1 MPTSSISGR
10 SSSSQASWRTPCRAS
25 RSRPATS
32 PAVSSCALSSGIV
45 CAPSSTPTIS
55 GSRRP
60 PPRRRSSSSCPTP
73 SRLAASRSARP
84 CSAPTS
90 PTPSRCWGYLRSPSR
105 AGSRR
110 LGYPLGY
117 RSWGGGAVRAPCSA
131 RRLLSRRRDRG
142 PITSRPWCSRNTHAG
157 NIAPS
162 PCPLPRWGR
171 GMRGRGSKLA
181 VEGLTALVAV
191 PETDQVALLARQVA
205 VAERGAAVGEEPV
218 VQVLH
223 LALLDPELDAEL
235 RRVGDA
241 SHGLQGLADF
251 VVEAG
256 SRQAF
261 RVLDEALI
269 VAAV

>member
-10 SSSSQASWRTPCRAS
+10 SSFSQASWRTPCRAS

-60 PPRRRSSSSCPTP
+60 PPRHPSPSSCRTP
-73 SRLAASRSARP
+73 SRSAASRWARP

-110 LGYPLGY
+110 PGYPLGC
-117 RSWGGGAVRAPCSA
+117 RWWGGGAVRAPCSA

-142 PITSRPWCSRNTHAG
+142 LITSRPWCSRKTHAG

-171 GMRGRGSKLA
+171 GSELA
-181 VEGLTALVAV
+181 VEGLATFVAV
-191 PETDQVALLARQVA
+191 PEADQVALLARHAA
-205 VAERGAAVGEEPV
+205 VAERGAAVAEEPI
-218 VQVLH
+218 VQVLD
-223 LALLDPELDAEL
+223 LSLLDPELHAEL

-256 SRQAF
+256 ARQAF